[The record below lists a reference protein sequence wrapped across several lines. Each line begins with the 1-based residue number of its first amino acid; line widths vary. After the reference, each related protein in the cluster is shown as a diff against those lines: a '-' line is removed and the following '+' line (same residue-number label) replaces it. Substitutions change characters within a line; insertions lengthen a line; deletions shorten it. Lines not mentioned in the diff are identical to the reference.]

1 MKSDYQYPLDLDWSV
16 EEMVAVTNLYAAVE
30 KAYEEGIVI
39 EELLTVYQKFKGIVR
54 SISEEKRL
62 DREFEKVS
70 GYSVYRTIKAA
81 KEKSSGKLKM
91 EG

>member
-39 EELLTVYQKFKGIVR
+39 EELLAVYQKFKGIVR

-70 GYSVYRTIKAA
+70 SYSIYRTIKAA
-81 KEKSSGKLKM
+81 KEKNSGRLKM